1 MPDGLRDQAAV
12 IRKHMELSIGE
23 KWNGW
28 TVEKI
33 LGQGSFGKVYHIV
46 KEEYGNRFES
56 ALKVISIPQNESELE
71 SVRSQGLDEDSA
83 RSYYMSLVSDIS
95 NECALMYRLRGN
107 SSIVSYEG
115 HSVVEATDRFG
126 WDIFI
131 RMELLTP
138 LVEYMHDHTF
148 SETDILHL
156 GTDICRA
163 LDACSKYNII
173 HRDIKPENVFVT
185 RTGRFKLGDFG
196 IARKMEE
203 TSGMSRKGTLN
214 YMAPEMLRGEKYN
227 QTVDIYS
234 LGIMLYRLSNN
245 RRAPFLPPY
254 PERVTYAD
262 KKKAYDRRITGEP
275 LPPPCNAGNELSD
288 IILKACAYDPADR
301 YQTAAEMLDAVLA
314 LAGDDD
320 SYDAGSSDPV
330 QEGSI
335 PAAHVISP
343 LSGSQRP
350 SGIQMQPAGSRKR
363 SGIMITATALGLAAL
378 VFIGIWALQRG
389 TGESLPDVDWNGSV
403 SGTAEAITE
412 TAGSVPHTMEELD
425 AMDPNLNTS
434 YEDIVYPEYNGD
446 TVTVSTAIELTR
458 AMNDAEPGSIIKIEP
473 GTYDLGD
480 QYLWTGGFK
489 LEGTG
494 SERPVLRTHLVLN
507 RSGVMF
513 ENLILEADDSII
525 TEDVAE
531 CTPLFLQ
538 DLGPGW
544 TYLKNTDLKV
554 SGSFG
559 DRNTWGLCADGR
571 VCLENCSLD
580 ADNNDDD
587 SFVAG
592 AFFTQYV
599 RAKDCTFKSKR
610 YAYELNTNDT
620 KNVNETMIDALRKNN
635 TFDAPEECFETII
648 DSNYDW

>member
-234 LGIMLYRLSNN
+234 LGIMLYRLSNSN
-245 RRAPFLPPY
+245 RAPFLPPY

-262 KKKAYDRRITGEP
+262 KKKAYERRLTGEP

-288 IILKACAYDPADR
+288 IILKACAFHPADR

-320 SYDAGSSDPV
+320 SYDSGSSEPV

-343 LSGSQRP
+343 PSGSQMP
-350 SGIQMQPAGSRKR
+350 SGNQMQPAGSRKR
-363 SGIMITATALGLAAL
+363 SGSIAAAAVCLAAL
-378 VFIGIWALQRG
+378 VFIGVWASGGSQDN
-389 TGESLPDVDWNGSV
+389 SLADVDWYGSV
-403 SGTAEAITE
+403 SDFSNAI
-412 TAGSVPHTMEELD
+412 LD
-425 AMDPNLNTS
+425 AARSTPSLLEALDANDPNLAPAS
-434 YEDIVYPEYNGD
+434 SDIVYPEYNGD
-446 TVTVSTAIELTR
+446 TITVSTSDELFEAINT
-458 AMNDAEPGSIIKIEP
+458 AKSGTIIKIKP

-489 LEGTG
+489 LEGAG
-494 SERPVLRTHLVLN
+494 SERPVLRTQLVLN
-507 RSGVMF
+507 CSGVMF
-513 ENLILEADDSII
+513 ENLILEADDSVI
-525 TEDVAE
+525 TEDVNE

-571 VCLENCSLD
+571 VCLENCSID
-580 ADNNDDD
+580 ADNNYED

-599 RAKDCTFKSKR
+599 RAKGCTFKSTG
-610 YAYELNTNDT
+610 YAYDLNTNDT
-620 KNVNETMIDALRKNN
+620 RNVNDSMIESLRKNN
-635 TFDAPEECFETII
+635 TFDAPEECFEIII
-648 DSNYDW
+648 DSNFVW